1 MSQEQVNIVAS
12 VSVTRTGE
20 QVLYVLLELV
30 QLHDPTQLQ
39 MDTINFLLTHSNHP
53 CILTTLCS
61 QIYTRQRYC
70 GSLIKH
76 TYVQVIRWNLYTL
89 PSVEQ

>member
-1 MSQEQVNIVAS
+1 MESWIMSRDGRATSKEEWRREPS
-12 VSVTRTGE
+12 VYGMTLLM
-20 QVLYVLLELV
+20 LYL
-30 QLHDPTQLQ
+30 
-39 MDTINFLLTHSNHP
+39 NHP
-53 CILTTLCS
+53 YILTTLCS